1 MKKRILLISPFELCV
16 GGIPKVLM
24 TIVEELH
31 SEYSFD
37 VVTLEK

>member
-1 MKKRILLISPFELCV
+1 MKKRILLISPFELGV
-16 GGIPKVLM
+16 GGVPKVIM